1 MHNYDEEQLA
11 CREVMARF
19 IALVIMFVV
28 VARTSVALHMMK
40 TLPRRFLSKTAKYAK
55 PSLLQGTER
64 ETALTKLSQTGWK
77 EVSGRDAISKTFQ
90 FPDFVN
96 AFGFMSKCA
105 LVAEKMN
112 HHPEWF
118 NVYNRVEVTLATHD
132 CSGLS
137 ALDTELAAHMDAL
150 SK

>member
-1 MHNYDEEQLA
+1 M
-11 CREVMARF
+11 M
-19 IALVIMFVV
+19 
-28 VARTSVALHMMK
+28 ARTSLS
-40 TLPRRFLSKTAKYAK
+40 LPVKRLPRFLSKTAARYAK
-55 PSLLQGTER
+55 PTLLQGAER
-64 ETALTKLSQTGWK
+64 QTALTKLSQTGWK
-77 EVSGRDAISKTFQ
+77 EVGGRDAISKTFQ
-90 FPDFVN
+90 FPDFVH
-96 AFGFMSKCA
+96 AFGFMTKCA

-137 ALDTELAAHMDAL
+137 ALDVELAGQMDTL